1 MSILNKRDC
10 AIAGANTGYGDCFI
24 NLQNIVGG
32 ILVPTGRVYTEAE
45 LASADT
51 LLAAIEADIL
61 AAASLRAYPMGTYVG
76 ITDNTEAPTRQTFGY
91 GGIATVKEGF
101 YNLSFQF
108 IEGGLCLS
116 NSLRKFNSSNKAV
129 ILWDNNGVLAGWKV
143 GTGLKGIPLEMF
155 YQSAQKLNDG
165 SNVTA
170 YITDLVFQKPYLN
183 ELIGFVQ
190 MSIGDLNA
198 LRGLQNIVLYETTG
212 SNLPILKIKAKTGCN
227 GFDLYD
233 TYSSELADDA
243 LWTAVNDNGEPIA
256 ITSVVVDATLKAWTV
271 TVDASDPNYPTSG
284 GVLIGLAS
292 ALDLF
297 NAGIEGFEGIPV
309 LTL

>member
-1 MSILNKRDC
+1 MSILNYKNC
-10 AIAGANTGYGDCFI
+10 EVSGANTGYGDCFI
-24 NLQNIVGG
+24 DLKNIVGG
-32 ILVPTGRVYTEAE
+32 VLVPVGRVYTALE
-45 LASADT
+45 LATPAT
-51 LLAAIEADIL
+51 LLEAIKADIL
-61 AAASLRAYPMGTYVG
+61 AAASLRAYPMGTYEAL
-76 ITDNTEAPTRQTFGY
+76 TDSSDAPTKATLGY
-91 GGIATVKEGF
+91 GRVAITREGF

-108 IEGGLCLS
+108 IDGGLCLS
-116 NSLRKFNSSNKAV
+116 NALRKFNTQNKAV
-129 ILWDNNGVLAGWKV
+129 ILWDANGVMAGYKV
-143 GTGLKGIPLEMF
+143 DDTLKGIPLTLF
-155 YQSAQKLNDG
+155 YQNPLKLSDG
-165 SNVTA
+165 SNPTA
-170 YITDLVFQKPYLN
+170 YVTDISFLKPYLN

-190 MSIGDLNA
+190 MNIGDLVA

-233 TYSSELADDA
+233 TYSAELADDA
-243 LWTAVNDNGEPIA
+243 LWTAVNDNGEVIA

-271 TVDASDPNYPTSG
+271 TVDSGDPNYPTSG